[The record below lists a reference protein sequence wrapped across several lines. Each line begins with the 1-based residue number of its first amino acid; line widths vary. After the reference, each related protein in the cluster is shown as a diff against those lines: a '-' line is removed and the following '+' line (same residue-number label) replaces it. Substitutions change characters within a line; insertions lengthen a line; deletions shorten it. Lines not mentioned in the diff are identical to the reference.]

1 MYNTDY
7 KVKYYDIE
15 QELLFNL
22 KHKLSAFNEP
32 TALDHSNETC
42 EKEETCE
49 EDLDYEYTPDDI
61 LTICDKLYCDELLSV
76 FYAESILDDKL
87 NKSMRDVL
95 EIMISN
101 QVFKTILDE
110 TKHGLYMCRLAHNT
124 HLTEI
129 DTSTNSNY
137 DFIVLLTLFSQPFFH
152 LTHKCVCQQLTIGL
166 IDNALLDELKHKLL
180 IV

>member
-22 KHKLSAFNEP
+22 KHKLSTF
-32 TALDHSNETC
+32 NETC
-42 EKEETCE
+42 AKEETCE

-61 LTICDKLYCDELLSV
+61 LTICDKLYCDEILSV
-76 FYAESILDDKL
+76 FYAESILDDTL
-87 NKSMRDVL
+87 NKSMRDVF

-101 QVFKTILDE
+101 QEFKTILDE
-110 TKHGLYMCRLAHNT
+110 TKHGLYMCRLDHNT
-124 HLTEI
+124 HLTE
-129 DTSTNSNY
+129 TETTNSNY

-152 LTHKCVCQQLTIGL
+152 LMHKCICQQLTIGL
-166 IDNALLDELKHKLL
+166 IDNVLLDELKHKLL
-180 IV
+180 MV